1 VVDKPI
7 FYLIY
12 CQWRQLLIVGCRDI
26 TKVLLGSPLVN
37 NIITSLRLGRDLNE
51 SVIQVILRLI
61 DTTFATMFAG
71 S

>member
-12 CQWRQLLIVGCRDI
+12 CQWLLIVGCRDI
-26 TKVLLGSPLVN
+26 TKVLLVSPLVN
-37 NIITSLRLGRDLNE
+37 NTITSLRLGRDLNE